1 MICHFKI
8 KFLFFISFIFSSS
21 YLFAQNDSGRFVV
34 NTQIVGKDTLPVL
47 ILKQYDVGGKRDPNA
62 IKKFNQMNR
71 LIVNVKKVLPY
82 AKLAKQ
88 TLDQIESAMDSIK
101 DEKQQKIYIKDLE
114 KEMKSRFSAE
124 LKDLTIDQ
132 GRILIKLIDRETGN
146 TTYALVKEFRGSIS
160 AFFWQKVAQVFGNN
174 LKSKYDS
181 LKDDRAIEQIIRNLD
196 NPNAQQNDGN

>member
-1 MICHFKI
+1 MLKNSLII
-8 KFLFFISFIFSSS
+8 FISFLFSYSQLS
-21 YLFAQNDSGRFVV
+21 AQKDSGKFVV
-34 NTQIVGKDTLPVL
+34 NTQVVGKDTLPVL

-114 KEMKSRFSAE
+114 KQMKSRFSAE

-160 AFFWQKVAQVFGNN
+160 AFFWQKVAQVFGDN
-174 LKSKYDS
+174 LKSTYD
-181 LKDDRAIEQIIRNLD
+181 
-196 NPNAQQNDGN
+196 